1 MPTMTL
7 LCVGHGR
14 VSASTAAGASEAGAA
29 KALSDGIIPAIIQVT
44 HIPVAD
50 ETTGRCVI
58 RCGSI
63 NSSRS
68 F

>member
-1 MPTMTL
+1 MTL

-29 KALSDGIIPAIIQVT
+29 KALSSDGIIPAIIQVT

-58 RCGSI
+58 RCGS
-63 NSSRS
+63 
-68 F
+68 